1 MIDTNDMRN
10 KLGEALVT
18 PGLTVLALL
27 DEIDRLRWD
36 KQTPPNGKT
45 VRVAVKVAVDKN
57 GDWYFD
63 EDNFKYLME
72 PRAYYTLTA
81 DLPVPE
87 EVTVE
92 AEVHTATN
100 DENATSGGRG

>member
-1 MIDTNDMRN
+1 MIDTNEMRN

-27 DEIDRLRWD
+27 DEIDRLRGV
-36 KQTPPNGKT
+36 QTPTQGKT
-45 VRVAVKVAVDKN
+45 VRAAVKVAVDKN

-87 EVTVE
+87 EVEVK
-92 AEVHTATN
+92 AEV
-100 DENATSGGRG
+100 EKS